1 MLAGEAE
8 DVAVGGQRG
17 QQRPARRAE
26 VHVGLEGG
34 QGRHVALKYTLY
46 FLYIFLP
53 IWLMLNFLVEALL
66 LLPDGLLEALLEQR
80 QLRDEVGDG
89 VHQRLLSGEGGI

>member
-8 DVAVGGQRG
+8 DVSLGGQRG
-17 QQRPARRAE
+17 QQRSARRAE

-34 QGRHVALKYTLY
+34 EGRHPDDGTFSFKLL
-46 FLYIFLP
+46 
-53 IWLMLNFLVEALL
+53 FLVESLL

-80 QLRDEVGDG
+80 QLRDQVSDG
-89 VHQRLLSGEGGI
+89 VHQRLLLEINVSVHLNCQPFK

>member
-17 QQRPARRAE
+17 QQHP
-26 VHVGLEGG
+26 L
-34 QGRHVALKYTLY
+34 
-46 FLYIFLP
+46 
-53 IWLMLNFLVEALL
+53 WLLVRFLVEALL

-89 VHQRLLSGEGGI
+89 VHQRLLSGEG

>member
-8 DVAVGGQRG
+8 DVSLGGQRG

-26 VHVGLEGG
+26 VHVRLEGG
-34 QGRHVALKYTLY
+34 KGRHPDAESSL
-46 FLYIFLP
+46 
-53 IWLMLNFLVEALL
+53 FLVESLL

-80 QLRDEVGDG
+80 QLRDQVSDG
-89 VHQRLLSGEGGI
+89 IHQRLLLEINESKSTLNQPVN